1 MISSRISPALLV
13 QSGQVTSPLDTLH
26 CAHCGTP
33 VRRDAA
39 AWYQEQPYCCHGCL
53 GVARLVRENGW
64 DRFYEKREGW
74 SPSPEASADTRA
86 FDDESWQQTAVRQ
99 GDAGILEVDL
109 QVDGI
114 RCAACTFLVERA
126 VGSLDGVTDCQV
138 SYGNGVAR
146 ISWDPAK
153 LKLGDIARR
162 MTEVGYRPLLSKRT
176 SSANRE
182 LLARFGVAAFCAG
195 NVMTLSVASY
205 AGWFDG
211 MAPHF
216 AALFRWASLV
226 VTTPAVFYSSV
237 PFFERA
243 WSGIREKVPGMD
255 VPIALAIVLLY
266 AHGVAMTV
274 SGHEGYLDSLTM
286 LIALLLAGR
295 FVEDAGRSRAE
306 DAAASVVS
314 QAPTVVRRRTVDGV
328 EEVAVQRIQCG
339 DRILVGNGMVLPLD
353 GHIVD
358 GAARLDMSLLTGES
372 VPVAVQEGEPI
383 SAGSLVVDG
392 SLEVVV
398 ERVGEETTLSR
409 IARRVADARMS
420 RPKVMRWADRIAPV
434 FTVATLMVASLTFAA
449 WAFVGGVSAALP
461 PTVAVLVTACPCA
474 LALATPTALAV
485 AMGAAA
491 RRGAWVRDAD
501 AVLALGGIDQVMV
514 DKTGTVTEGKPQVI
528 DASDG
533 ALQLAAAIERG
544 SSHPIARAILAEARQ
559 RGLAL
564 LPAREI
570 HEVAG
575 VGISGVVDGR
585 TIEVGRGLT
594 GVAVRANGEL
604 IGEILLKD
612 RLRADTVAV
621 LRTISQP
628 ISLLTGDTERAANEF
643 QRQVTAA
650 DLRVSVAAGM
660 SPESKA
666 RWIELA
672 RTNGSHV
679 LYVGDGL
686 NDAAALQA
694 ADVGVAMSSGAEATV
709 LAADIVVLRPSLQ
722 PVRDAIRV
730 GVLTRQALRRN
741 GALSIVYNVSAV
753 TAAAFGY
760 VDPLVAAILM
770 PVSSLMVIVGA
781 LSIEWRMRSW
791 R

>member
-1 MISSRISPALLV
+1 MTPILLV
-13 QSGQVTSPLDTLH
+13 QPGQVTSALDTLQ

-33 VRRDAA
+33 VRRDAST
-39 AWYQEQPYCCHGCL
+39 WYNEQPYCCHGCE
-53 GVARLVRENGW
+53 GVARLVHENGW
-64 DRFYEKREGW
+64 DRFYEKRDGW
-74 SPSPEASADTRA
+74 SPSPDADADTRA
-86 FDDESWQQTAVRQ
+86 FNDEGWQQTAVRRSED
-99 GDAGILEVDL
+99 GKLEVDL

-126 VGSLDGVTDCQV
+126 VGSLEGVEACQV

-146 ISWDPAK
+146 IAWDPEK

-162 MTEVGYRPLLSKRT
+162 MTDVGYRPLLSKRAPT
-176 SSANRE
+176 ANRE

-211 MAPHF
+211 MAEHF
-216 AALFRWASLV
+216 AALFRWASLA

-243 WSGIREKVPGMD
+243 WAGIREKVPGMD

-266 AHGVAMTV
+266 AHGLVMTFV
-274 SGHEGYLDSLTM
+274 GHEGYLDSLTM

-314 QAPTVVRRRTVDGV
+314 QAPSVVRRRTADGV
-328 EEVAVQRIQCG
+328 EEVAVHRIQRG

-353 GHIVD
+353 GLIVD
-358 GAARLDMSLLTGES
+358 GEARLDLSLLTGES
-372 VPVAVQEGEPI
+372 VPVAVQEGQTI
-383 SAGSLVVDG
+383 SAGALVVDG

-434 FTVATLMVASLTFAA
+434 FTVATLVVASLTFAV
-449 WAFVGGVSAALP
+449 WAFLGGVSAALP

-528 DASDG
+528 EASDN
-533 ALQLAAAIERG
+533 ALQLAAAVERG
-544 SSHPIARAILAEARQ
+544 SSHPVARAILEEARL

-575 VGISGVVDGR
+575 VGISGIVDGR
-585 TIEVGRGLT
+585 AIEVGRGLT
-594 GVAVRANGEL
+594 GVAVRSNGEL
-604 IGEILLKD
+604 LGEILLKD
-612 RLRADTVAV
+612 RLRADTLAV
-621 LRTISQP
+621 MRTISQP

-643 QRQVTAA
+643 QRQVEAA
-650 DLRVSVAAGM
+650 GLRVSVAAGM
-660 SPESKA
+660 TPESKSHAIEAA
-666 RWIELA
+666 RA
-672 RTNGSHV
+672 NGSHV

-686 NDAAALQA
+686 NDAERRRGNCAR
-694 ADVGVAMSSGAEATV
+694 SGHRCAATV
-709 LAADIVVLRPSLQ
+709 AATGARRDSCRCTDPTGASSQRRHQYRVQRLGRYGGRFWLCRPAGGRH
-722 PVRDAIRV
+722 PDARFEPH
-730 GVLTRQALRRN
+730 GSDRC
-741 GALSIVYNVSAV
+741 AV
-753 TAAAFGY
+753 
-760 VDPLVAAILM
+760 D
-770 PVSSLMVIVGA
+770 
-781 LSIEWRMRSW
+781 
-791 R
+791 

>member
-13 QSGQVTSPLDTLH
+13 QPGQVTSPLDTLH

-398 ERVGEETTLSR
+398 DRVGEETTLSR

-650 DLRVSVAAGM
+650 GLRVSVAAGM